1 MPRSWRGVCNVVKR
15 TVAGIGQHEMLTR
28 AAALAFYSALSFAPL
43 LILLLWLVASLQ
55 PDWQAKLAGSL
66 NSLVGPRAADAV
78 KLVIAN
84 AKERPRFGTWA
95 GWLGIGVTLFS
106 ASAVFAQLQDSLNR
120 VWDLRAR
127 PGNEV
132 VGWLRTRMHAFGLL
146 LTLAFLLVISFAA
159 SALIAVFTRGDT
171 PVWQA
176 IELLVSLL
184 VFGIVFAAIY
194 KVLPDAII
202 DWRDALIGAGLTALL
217 FAAGKFGIGLYL
229 EHSSVGGAYGPA
241 SGVVVLLVWVY
252 YSAVILL
259 VGAELTQ
266 AVAAERGSPIR
277 PSAHAELVSDRTT
290 PSSPSHAANVDRKA
304 HN

>member
-1 MPRSWRGVCNVVKR
+1 VVKPWSTIWNLTRR
-15 TVAGIGQHEMLTR
+15 TLAGVGQHEMLTR

-55 PDWQAKLAGSL
+55 PAWQQQLVGSL
-66 NSLVGPRAADAV
+66 GSLVGARAAAAV
-78 KLVIAN
+78 KLVIDN
-84 AKERPRFGTWA
+84 AEHRPRFGSWA
-95 GWLGIGVTLFS
+95 GWLSIAVTLIS
-106 ASAVFAQLQDSLNR
+106 ASTVFAQLQDSLNR
-120 VWDLRAR
+120 VWNLRAR

-132 VGWLRTRMHAFGLL
+132 LGWLRTRMHAFGLL
-146 LTLAFLLVISFAA
+146 LTLAFLLVISFSA
-159 SALIAVFTRGDT
+159 SAVIAVFTHGDT
-171 PVWQA
+171 LVWQVV
-176 IELLVSLL
+176 ELLVSLL

-217 FAAGKFGIGLYL
+217 FALGKFAIGLYL
-229 EHSSVGGAYGPA
+229 DHSSVGGAYGPA
-241 SGVVVLLVWVY
+241 SSVVVLLVWVF

-277 PSAHAELVSDRTT
+277 PSAHAELV
-290 PSSPSHAANVDRKA
+290 PSCEDKPAANDAANASRGA
-304 HN
+304 

>member
-1 MPRSWRGVCNVVKR
+1 MPKPWRSAWIVIRR

-55 PDWQAKLAGSL
+55 PAWQAQLVASL
-66 NSLVGPRAADAV
+66 NSLFGPRASDAV

-84 AKERPRFGTWA
+84 AAQRPRFGSWA

-106 ASAVFAQLQDSLNR
+106 ALAVFAQLQDSLNR

-127 PGNEV
+127 PGNQV
-132 VGWLRTRMHAFGLL
+132 VDWLRTRMHAFGLL
-146 LTLAFLLVISFAA
+146 LSLAFLLIISFAA
-159 SALIAVFTRGDT
+159 STVIAVFTRGDT
-171 PVWQA
+171 LIWQV

-184 VFGIVFAAIY
+184 VFGVVFAAIY

-202 DWRDALIGAGLTALL
+202 DWRDALTGAGLTALL
-217 FAAGKFGIGLYL
+217 FAAGKFGIGFYL
-229 EHSSVGGAYGPA
+229 AHSSVGGAYGPA
-241 SGVVVLLVWVY
+241 SSVVVLLVWVY

-259 VGAELTQ
+259 IGAELTQ
-266 AVAAERGSPIR
+266 AVATVRGSPIR
-277 PSAHAELVSDRTT
+277 PSAHAVRVADQTGDT
-290 PSSPSHAANVDRKA
+290 G
-304 HN
+304 

>member
-1 MPRSWRGVCNVVKR
+1 MSKPWRSVWNVVRR
-15 TVAGIGQHEMLTR
+15 TIAGIGQHEMLTR

-43 LILLLWLVASLQ
+43 LILLLWLVASMQ
-55 PDWQAKLAGSL
+55 PAWQAQLVGSL
-66 NSLVGPRAADAV
+66 NGLVGPRASDAV

-84 AKERPRFGTWA
+84 AEQRPHFGTWA

-120 VWDLRAR
+120 VWDLRAH
-127 PGNEV
+127 PGNQV

-159 SALIAVFTRGDT
+159 STLIAVFTRGDT
-171 PVWQA
+171 LVWQM

-184 VFGIVFAAIY
+184 VFGVVFAAIY

-202 DWRDALIGAGLTALL
+202 NWRDALIGAGLTALL

-241 SGVVVLLVWVY
+241 SSVVVLLVWVY

-266 AVAAERGSPIR
+266 AVAAVRGSPIR
-277 PSAHAELVSDRTT
+277 PNAHAVRVSDCATDT
-290 PSSPSHAANVDRKA
+290 SPADTAGARPEA
-304 HN
+304 

>member
-1 MPRSWRGVCNVVKR
+1 MPNPWRSAWYVIKR
-15 TVAGIGQHEMLTR
+15 AITGIGRHEMLTR

-55 PDWQAKLAGSL
+55 PAWQAQLVGSL
-66 NSLVGPRAADAV
+66 NGLVGSRAADAV

-84 AKERPRFGTWA
+84 AQERPRFGTWA

-159 SALIAVFTRGDT
+159 SAVIAAFSRGDT
-171 PVWQA
+171 LAWQA
-176 IELLVSLL
+176 IELLISLL
-184 VFGIVFAAIY
+184 VFGVVFAAIY

-241 SGVVVLLVWVY
+241 SSVVVLLVWVY

-259 VGAELTQ
+259 IGAELTQ
-266 AVAAERGSPIR
+266 AVAAERGNPIR
-277 PSAHAELVSDRTT
+277 PSAHAVLVSDYTVVR
-290 PSSPSHAANVDRKA
+290 AAPTDAAGADRGA
-304 HN
+304 